1 MSMSV
6 RPPGVFL
13 QAEIAYRRER
23 IMASFP
29 RKSLRRRSRCAEGDS
44 RPGRHSPKSH
54 SCPPSSTG

>member
-29 RKSLRRRSRCAEGDS
+29 RRSLRRRSRFAEGDD
-44 RPGRHSPKSH
+44 RPGRNSAKSR
-54 SCPPSSTG
+54 SCPQSSAG